1 VKRPTQGAGKGYHLI
16 GPHEILFPLLMA
28 AIAERRS

>member
-1 VKRPTQGAGKGYHLI
+1 VSRPTRDGGKGVHLI

-28 AIAERRS
+28 AVAERVG